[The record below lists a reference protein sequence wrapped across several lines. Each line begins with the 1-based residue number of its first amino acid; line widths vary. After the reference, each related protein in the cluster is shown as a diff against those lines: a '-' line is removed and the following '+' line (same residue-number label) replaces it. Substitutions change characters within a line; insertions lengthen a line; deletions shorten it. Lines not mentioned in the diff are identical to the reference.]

1 MTSTPLMQTLREMRS
16 KIVAG
21 TITLDEAA
29 SQLGN
34 DPDVGLAELGARDLL
49 GKPSAEVEG
58 EYRRIFE
65 TAEMEHRFLTS

>member
-1 MTSTPLMQTLREMRS
+1 MNSTPLMQTLREMRARIAS
-16 KIVAG
+16 G
-21 TITLDEAA
+21 TITIDEAA
-29 SQLGN
+29 AQLGD
-34 DPDVGLAELGARDLL
+34 DPDVGLTELGARDLL

>member
-1 MTSTPLMQTLREMRS
+1 MTSIPLMQTLREMRA
-16 KIVAG
+16 KIHAG

-29 SQLGN
+29 AQLGD
-34 DPDVGLAELGARDLL
+34 DPDVGLTELGARDLL

-65 TAEMEHRFLTS
+65 NAELELRYLSS